1 MEPTG
6 SSSAPSGAAS
16 SRSPIPAYAHPVALI
31 LAVLGAVAG
40 AVTPDHTS
48 SASILVD
55 LVLGG
60 LIWWAIGTGVVAG
73 VRALQRR
80 A

>member
-1 MEPTG
+1 
-6 SSSAPSGAAS
+6 
-16 SRSPIPAYAHPVALI
+16 VALI
-31 LAVLGAVAG
+31 LAVLGTVAG

-48 SASILVD
+48 GASILVD